1 MPLLAPWY
9 DFRDLGNPA
18 ARLFEAL
25 RDAGVSDSV
34 VYVVAALIGCI
45 GILTFVGATSI
56 INIWIER
63 RLIGRIHVR
72 RGPNRVGP
80 FGLLQPVADA
90 IKLLTKEEYLK
101 IAKSDLGRIVVLFIV
116 PRKARLP
123 ERLKVLHMVVK
134 DCNPLE
140 DIKVL
145 EDPENNLRL
154 IMKDGVIY
162 KNTRGLFYEPE

>member
-1 MPLLAPWY
+1 MLARAKGLNMWIEYYPYDAASTAIGSEQLAPQSLEGALGYKYKDVLY
-9 DFRDLGNPA
+9 DPTQD
-18 ARLFEAL
+18 
-25 RDAGVSDSV
+25 
-34 VYVVAALIGCI
+34 
-45 GILTFVGATSI
+45 
-56 INIWIER
+56 
-63 RLIGRIHVR
+63 
-72 RGPNRVGP
+72 
-80 FGLLQPVADA
+80 
-90 IKLLTKEEYLK
+90 KLLTKAEYLK
-101 IAKSDLGRIVVLFIV
+101 IAKSDLGRIVALFIV

>member
-1 MPLLAPWY
+1 MCDPTQ
-9 DFRDLGNPA
+9 D
-18 ARLFEAL
+18 
-25 RDAGVSDSV
+25 
-34 VYVVAALIGCI
+34 
-45 GILTFVGATSI
+45 
-56 INIWIER
+56 
-63 RLIGRIHVR
+63 
-72 RGPNRVGP
+72 
-80 FGLLQPVADA
+80 
-90 IKLLTKEEYLK
+90 KLLTKEEYLK